1 MSKRSRS
8 GQPQP
13 DATRFRFLLKT
24 LDYEQPPQYCIACTS
39 SSVAATSTM
48 LQSPTGP
55 SAWMKVS
62 ALDVLI
68 SRACDPSLHEPNY
81 AAHLEVAEYI
91 NQKKANK
98 CVCIV

>member
-1 MSKRSRS
+1 
-8 GQPQP
+8 
-13 DATRFRFLLKT
+13 
-24 LDYEQPPQYCIACTS
+24 
-39 SSVAATSTM
+39 M